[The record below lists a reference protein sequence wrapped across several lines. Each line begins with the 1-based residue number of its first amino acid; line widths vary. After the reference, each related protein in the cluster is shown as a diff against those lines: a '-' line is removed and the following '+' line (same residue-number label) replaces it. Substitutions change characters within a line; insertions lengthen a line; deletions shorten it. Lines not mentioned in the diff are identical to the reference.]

1 MQGRKGRMA
10 KRFKSIKIY
19 EESYGYLI
27 ALKAEA
33 EAETRKNYTLAE
45 AFHALVKSSYDN
57 MLKAKSGR
65 RPADPYSHLLSSAS
79 SHIQATNT
87 FSVMSLSTRS
97 CHGYYHKAI
106 NNFSCRRKP

>member
-57 MLKAKSGR
+57 MLKAKLGR
-65 RPADPYSHLLSSAS
+65 RTAEPYSPWRELVLFLPRFSLHLGECLLPLSPS
-79 SHIQATNT
+79 
-87 FSVMSLSTRS
+87 
-97 CHGYYHKAI
+97 YYHLPH
-106 NNFSCRRKP
+106 R

>member
-19 EESYGYLI
+19 EASYGYLI

-57 MLKAKSGR
+57 MQKAKSGR
-65 RPADPYSHLLSSAS
+65 RPADPFSPWRELVVYLPCCSLHLGERLLPLSPS
-79 SHIQATNT
+79 
-87 FSVMSLSTRS
+87 
-97 CHGYYHKAI
+97 
-106 NNFSCRRKP
+106 

>member
-65 RPADPYSHLLSSAS
+65 RPADPYS
-79 SHIQATNT
+79 
-87 FSVMSLSTRS
+87 
-97 CHGYYHKAI
+97 
-106 NNFSCRRKP
+106 P

>member
-27 ALKAEA
+27 TLKAED

-65 RPADPYSHLLSSAS
+65 RPADPYSPSRELVVYLPCCSLTLVERLLP
-79 SHIQATNT
+79 
-87 FSVMSLSTRS
+87 LSPS
-97 CHGYYHKAI
+97 YYHLPNRI
-106 NNFSCRRKP
+106 YQRRIPFQ